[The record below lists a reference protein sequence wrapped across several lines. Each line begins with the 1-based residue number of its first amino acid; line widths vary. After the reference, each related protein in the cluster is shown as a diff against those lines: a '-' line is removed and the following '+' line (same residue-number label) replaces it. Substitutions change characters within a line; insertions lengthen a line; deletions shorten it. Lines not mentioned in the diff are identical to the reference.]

1 MNWDAVGAISELLG
15 AIGVI
20 ASLVYVGTQVNAS
33 AKASRIESKLRLTDK
48 LINFGDL
55 LISNPKLN
63 ETMINGR
70 KGLESLTKDEYV
82 QFSNLCQKAG
92 WHLSAAYFMHKN
104 KAISDEDFHEFHS
117 TGRYWIR
124 SKGFKQWWEKGGKLS
139 FTGEFENFIE
149 KEMLSSNADA
159 NDT

>member
-1 MNWDAVGAISELLG
+1 MLG

-20 ASLVYVGTQVNAS
+20 ASLIYVGSQVNAS

-55 LISNPKLN
+55 LIENPKLN
-63 ETMINGR
+63 EIMMTGR
-70 KGLESLTKDEYV
+70 KGLELLSKEDYV
-82 QFSNLCQKAG
+82 QFVNLCQKVG
-92 WHLSAAYFMHKN
+92 WHLSAAYFMYKN

-117 TGRYWIR
+117 TAIYWTQ
-124 SKGFKQWWEKGGKLS
+124 SKGFKQWWEKGGKLI
-139 FTGEFENFIE
+139 FTGEFEKFVE
-149 KEMLSSNADA
+149 REMLSSRTSA